1 MMAGFKAAARVVS
14 SAETSA
20 LSRRASG
27 DDRGLTLL
35 CDAVCGLYR
44 AEAEQVDRWLDQ
56 ACEQVFRVCASG
68 LETVGGAA
76 GQTLG
81 VGVAGVWACL
91 VEEDDRPDR
100 ISLHVG
106 VWGYGDGV
114 EQEVVRER
122 IRLEIGG
129 NPSRPLPAP
138 RLSGKPADLSASG
151 IDGQAERFGA
161 VGLAVEGDE
170 HLGSALFVGASCAD
184 GRPHSAVRESML
196 FRAVCRAMGRAAWER
211 VLRPRR
217 RIARLTGRLSQI
229 QRQVLE
235 LMVEGI
241 TEHEIASRLGR
252 SRHTVHG
259 HVRGIYK
266 TLGMSSRAEL
276 ISVWSAA
283 GRR

>member
-1 MMAGFKAAARVVS
+1 M
-14 SAETSA
+14 
-20 LSRRASG
+20 
-27 DDRGLTLL
+27 LL
-35 CDAVCGLYR
+35 CDAVCGLFR
-44 AEAEQVDRWLDQ
+44 VEADQVDRWLDQ
-56 ACEQVFRVCASG
+56 ACEQVLRVCEGG
-68 LETVGGAA
+68 LETGGGTRAE
-76 GQTLG
+76 
-81 VGVAGVWACL
+81 GVAGVWACL
-91 VEEDDRPDR
+91 VEEDHPPGA
-100 ISLHVG
+100 IHPHVG

-114 EQEVVRER
+114 EQEHVRER

-138 RLSGKPADLSASG
+138 RLSGKSADCPASG
-151 IDGQAERFGA
+151 IDGLAERLGA
-161 VGLAVEGDE
+161 VGLPVEGDE
-170 HLGSALFVGASCAD
+170 FHGSALYVGVISAD
-184 GRPHSAVRESML
+184 GRPLPALRESVL
-196 FRAVCRAMGRAAWER
+196 FRAVCRAMGRAVWER

-217 RIARLTGRLSQI
+217 RIARLTGGLSQV

-235 LMVEGI
+235 LLIEGI